1 MTDLRILNEW
11 FDLGEKEAT
20 LKKAIKDAEADLDSK
35 AYALYPKLT
44 EAEIKT
50 LVVDDKWF
58 AALDVAIH
66 GEMER
71 VSQNLTQRVKELTE
85 RYETPMP
92 QMNSRVD
99 DLETK
104 VNRHLEKMGFSWK

>member
-1 MTDLRILNEW
+1 
-11 FDLGEKEAT
+11 
-20 LKKAIKDAEADLDSK
+20 
-35 AYALYPKLT
+35 
-44 EAEIKT
+44 
-50 LVVDDKWF
+50 
-58 AALDVAIH
+58 
-66 GEMER
+66 
-71 VSQNLTQRVKELTE
+71 VKELTE